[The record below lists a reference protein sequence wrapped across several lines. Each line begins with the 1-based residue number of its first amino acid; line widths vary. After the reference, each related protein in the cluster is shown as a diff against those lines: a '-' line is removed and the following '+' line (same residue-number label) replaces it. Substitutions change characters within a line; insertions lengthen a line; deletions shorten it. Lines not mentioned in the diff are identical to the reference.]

1 MEKIYDIAVI
11 GAGASGLM
19 TAITAARSGASTIV
33 LEHMPVAAKKIPA
46 TGNGKCNYTNKDQH
60 LQNYY
65 CEEPDFV
72 QTVLTQFSYADTLAF
87 FDALG
92 IRPVQKNGTCI
103 YPESGQASS
112 VREALLAEIERL
124 HIPLLVSVGIR
135 NIQKIKNTLN
145 NKHKDVYIGTSSSI
159 SSHTSIHTSIDIFR
173 IESKEQA
180 FFSRTCILATGGK
193 AAPKTGSD
201 GSGYLYA
208 KKLGHTLRS
217 PLPALVPLETERQQF
232 PLPAGVRI
240 YCKASLVVHETVLGI
255 EQGELQITD
264 YGISGIVI
272 FQLSRLAS
280 AALAKNQRVHIVL
293 DFKPDMS
300 PEELYS
306 YLRNRTQSVYHAH
319 KTIAQCLNGFLPDK
333 LVKTVLQNAGLPLTA
348 NCAACSKKQLRRLS
362 QILKGYRI
370 QVKNTKKFDVAQVT
384 TGGIP
389 ISEIN
394 QKTMES
400 KIMPGL
406 YFCGEIIDVDGKCGG
421 YNLQWAWSSGFVAG
435 KHSAAKCESDGGKH
449 SAAKCESDG
458 GRHCAHKD
466 ISDIDIR
473 LHNAVQDEFKKITKG
488 RKGRAG
494 ENDDS
499 NAADQNANQTYRNRI
514 GAKNP

>member
-19 TAITAARSGASTIV
+19 AAITAARSGASTIV

-46 TGNGKCNYTNKDQH
+46 TGNGKCNYTNKDQQ

-135 NIQKIKNTLN
+135 NIQKIKNTFN
-145 NKHKDVYIGTSSSI
+145 NTFKNTF
-159 SSHTSIHTSIDIFR
+159 IDIFR

-180 FFSRTCILATGGK
+180 FFSRVCILATGGK

-240 YCKASLVVHETVLGI
+240 YCKASLVVHETVLGN

-272 FQLSRLAS
+272 FQLSRLAT

-370 QVKNTKKFDVAQVT
+370 QVKNIKKFDAAQVT
-384 TGGIP
+384 TGGVP
-389 ISEIN
+389 VFEIN
-394 QKTMES
+394 RETMES
-400 KIMPGL
+400 KIIPGL

-435 KHSAAKCESDGGKH
+435 KHSAAKCESDGGRH
-449 SAAKCESDG
+449 CAAKCESNG

-473 LHNAVQDEFKKITKG
+473 LHNAVQDEFKKIKKG
-488 RKGRAG
+488 KKRKGGGKR
-494 ENDDS
+494 
-499 NAADQNANQTYRNRI
+499 
-514 GAKNP
+514 

>member
-19 TAITAARSGASTIV
+19 AAITAARSGASTIV

-46 TGNGKCNYTNKDQH
+46 TGNGKCNYTNKDQQ

-135 NIQKIKNTLN
+135 NIQKIKNTFN
-145 NKHKDVYIGTSSSI
+145 NTFKNTF
-159 SSHTSIHTSIDIFR
+159 IDIFR

-180 FFSRTCILATGGK
+180 FFSRVCILATGGK

-272 FQLSRLAS
+272 FQLSRLAA

-306 YLRNRTQSVYHAH
+306 YLRNRTQSIYHAH
-319 KTIAQCLNGFLPDK
+319 KTITQCLNGFLPDK
-333 LVKTVLQNAGLPLTA
+333 LVKTVLQNAGLPVTA

-370 QVKNTKKFDVAQVT
+370 QVKNTKKFDAAQVT

-394 QKTMES
+394 QETMES
-400 KIMPGL
+400 KIISGL

-421 YNLQWAWSSGFVAG
+421 YNLQWAWSSGFVA
-435 KHSAAKCESDGGKH
+435 GKH